1 MVEGGDRERDLEAG
15 NVWRMTRGRSS
26 ATRRRVCGRK
36 GPGGRRQAIVE
47 LGCPFCPFRVAASVL
62 ALAAVFCASSFPF
75 FSFAGLIAVCQAGQA
90 LEFAAGV
97 QQPLQPWSRRPCGD
111 AR

>member
-47 LGCPFCPFRVAASVL
+47 LGCLF
-62 ALAAVFCASSFPF
+62 ALSGWPPVSWRWLRSFAPAVFLSS
-75 FSFAGLIAVCQAGQA
+75 A
-90 LEFAAGV
+90 LLV
-97 QQPLQPWSRRPCGD
+97 
-111 AR
+111 